1 MSAVAWFKDVGIA
14 DRPTV
19 GGKGG
24 SLGELTRAGIAVPP
38 GFVVTTSGFER
49 FLAALEAREPVRTK
63 VEALDPN
70 DLGAATKLSEE
81 LRRRVIEEPMP
92 IDVEQAIRAAHA
104 ELSPNGEP
112 VAVRSSATTEDAED
126 ASFAGLQ
133 DTFLW
138 VLGADKMVARVRE
151 CWGSLYS
158 VESMTYRRKQA
169 FPEDGVA
176 MAVVVQRMVDAM
188 CAGVMFTRSPTTGD
202 KSVITIEGAWGLGSA
217 VVSGEVTPDRWVLGK
232 ITGEISVRDISDK
245 HARQVPA
252 DGGGIV
258 EVENEPD
265 RRKHAIP
272 EEGVA
277 MAVVVQRMVDAMCA
291 GVMFTRSPTTGD
303 KSVITIEGAWGLG
316 SAVVSGE
323 VTPDRWVLGKITGEI
338 SVRDISDKHARQVP
352 AEGGGIVEVENEA
365 GRRKAPCLTDAQ
377 LMALREVGRKIERH
391 YGKPQ
396 DIEWAL
402 DQDGNVLLL
411 QSRPETVWSAKDAAP
426 VAAASAN
433 PLSHVMG
440 IFGGRK

>member
-1 MSAVAWFKDVGIA
+1 MSAVSWFRDVGIA

-38 GFVVTTSGFER
+38 GFVVTTHAFEL
-49 FLAALEAREPVRTK
+49 FLAALEARAPVRER
-63 VEALDPN
+63 VAALNPH

-92 IDVEQAIRAAHA
+92 AEAEQAIRAAHA
-104 ELSPNGEP
+104 ELSPNDEP

-138 VLGADKMVARVRE
+138 VLGADQMVARVRE

-158 VESMTYRRKQA
+158 VESMTYRLKHD

-176 MAVVVQRMVDAM
+176 MAVVVQRMVDAR

-232 ITGEISVRDISDK
+232 ITGEISVRDIS
-245 HARQVPA
+245 
-252 DGGGIV
+252 
-258 EVENEPD
+258 N
-265 RRKHAIP
+265 
-272 EEGVA
+272 
-277 MAVVVQRMVDAMCA
+277 
-291 GVMFTRSPTTGD
+291 
-303 KSVITIEGAWGLG
+303 
-316 SAVVSGE
+316 
-323 VTPDRWVLGKITGEI
+323 
-338 SVRDISDKHARQVP
+338 KHARQVP
-352 AEGGGIVEVENEA
+352 AEGGGIREIENVPA
-365 GRRKAPCLTDAQ
+365 IATQPCLTDDQ
-377 LMALREVGRKIERH
+377 LMALRAIGRQVERH
-391 YGKPQ
+391 YGRPQ

-402 DQDGNVLLL
+402 DESGAVFLL

-426 VAAASAN
+426 VAEKKDN
-433 PLSHVMG
+433 PLGHVMN
-440 IFGGRK
+440 IFGGRR

>member
-1 MSAVAWFKDVGIA
+1 MTVSWFRDVGIA

-24 SLGELTRAGIAVPP
+24 SLGELTQAGIAVPP
-38 GFVVTTSGFER
+38 GFVVTTSGFEQ
-49 FLAALEAREPVRTK
+49 FLLAIEARAPVRAK
-63 VEALDPN
+63 VAALDPS

-92 IDVEQAIRAAHA
+92 SQVEQAIRSAHA
-104 ELSPNGEP
+104 ELSAGAGP
-112 VAVRSSATTEDAED
+112 VAVRSSATTEDADD

-138 VLGADKMVARVRE
+138 VLGADQMVARVRE

-158 VESMTYRRKQA
+158 VESMTYRLKHA
-169 FPEDGVA
+169 FPEVGVA
-176 MAVVVQRMVDAM
+176 MGVVVQRMVDA
-188 CAGVMFTRSPTTGD
+188 
-202 KSVITIEGAWGLGSA
+202 L
-217 VVSGEVTPDRWVLGK
+217 
-232 ITGEISVRDISDK
+232 
-245 HARQVPA
+245 
-252 DGGGIV
+252 
-258 EVENEPD
+258 
-265 RRKHAIP
+265 
-272 EEGVA
+272 
-277 MAVVVQRMVDAMCA
+277 CA

-352 AEGGGIVEVENEA
+352 AEGGGIVEVANEA
-365 GRRKAPCLTDAQ
+365 DRRKAPCLTDAQ
-377 LMALREVGRKIERH
+377 LLALREVGRKIERH
-391 YGKPQ
+391 YGKAQ

-402 DQDGNVLLL
+402 DKQGQVLLL
-411 QSRPETVWSAKDAAP
+411 QSRPETVWSTKDATAP
-426 VAAASAN
+426 VKPPEDN
-433 PLSHVMG
+433 PLKHVMS

>member
-1 MSAVAWFKDVGIA
+1 MTPVAWFKDVGIA

-24 SLGELTRAGIAVPP
+24 SLGELTQAGIAVPP
-38 GFVVTTSGFER
+38 GFVVTTAAFEL
-49 FLAALEAREPVRTK
+49 FLKALEARAPVRER
-63 VEALDPN
+63 VAALDPS

-92 IDVEQAIRAAHA
+92 AEVEQAIRAAHV
-104 ELSPNGEP
+104 ELSPNDEP

-138 VLGADKMVARVRE
+138 VLGADQMVARVRE

-158 VESMTYRRKQA
+158 VESMTYRLKHGL
-169 FPEDGVA
+169 PEDGVA

-188 CAGVMFTRSPTTGD
+188 CAGVMFTRSPLTGD

-252 DGGGIV
+252 PGGGI
-258 EVENEPD
+258 
-265 RRKHAIP
+265 H
-272 EEGVA
+272 
-277 MAVVVQRMVDAMCA
+277 
-291 GVMFTRSPTTGD
+291 
-303 KSVITIEGAWGLG
+303 
-316 SAVVSGE
+316 
-323 VTPDRWVLGKITGEI
+323 
-338 SVRDISDKHARQVP
+338 
-352 AEGGGIVEVENEA
+352 EVENEA
-365 GRRKAPCLTDAQ
+365 AIANQPCLTDDQ
-377 LMALREVGRKIERH
+377 LLALREVGRRIERH
-391 YGKPQ
+391 YGRAQ

-402 DQDGNVLLL
+402 DQQGNVLLL
-411 QSRPETVWSAKDAAP
+411 QSRPETVWSARDAAP
-426 VAAASAN
+426 VAPPTDN
-433 PLSHVMG
+433 PLSHVMN
-440 IFGGRK
+440 IFGGKR